1 MRIDVISI
9 FPKFFSVTELSLL
22 GKARDAGLVTL
33 HAHDLRDYTDD
44 KHKSVDDIPYGGG
57 PGMVMKPE
65 PWGLAIDH
73 VLTLAQ
79 EPATLILLTPAGERF
94 NQTQANEL
102 STSPWLIFACGRY
115 EGIDARVA
123 EHYRNLSTE
132 PSANLRVCEMSIGDY
147 VVAGGESAALVV
159 IEAVTRLIPEVLGN
173 EESAV
178 SESFANPS
186 EPTKLEAPAFT
197 RPEVWRGLQ
206 VPAVLRSGDHGAI
219 RAWRDEHSVTKP

>member
-1 MRIDVISI
+1 LI
-9 FPKFFSVTELSLL
+9 F
-22 GKARDAGLVTL
+22 
-33 HAHDLRDYTDD
+33 
-44 KHKSVDDIPYGGG
+44 
-57 PGMVMKPE
+57 
-65 PWGLAIDH
+65 
-73 VLTLAQ
+73 
-79 EPATLILLTPAGERF
+79 LTPAGERF
-94 NQTQANEL
+94 NQIQAKGL

-123 EHYRNLSTE
+123 EHYRNINSK

-159 IEAVTRLIPEVLGN
+159 IEAVTRLIPGVLGN

-178 SESFANPS
+178 SESFADPS

-197 RPEVWRGLQ
+197 RPEVWRGLE
-206 VPAVLRSGDHGAI
+206 VPAVLRSGDHWAI